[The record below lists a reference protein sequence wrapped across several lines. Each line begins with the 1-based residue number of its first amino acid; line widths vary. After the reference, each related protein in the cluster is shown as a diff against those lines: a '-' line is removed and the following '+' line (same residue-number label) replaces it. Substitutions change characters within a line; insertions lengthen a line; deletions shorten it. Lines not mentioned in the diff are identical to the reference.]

1 MEPDRYWFLYLGLL
15 FVIFGS
21 ETGLA
26 VCFGVVGF
34 VRWFFYMT
42 LALLAEFAALFF
54 WALGAL
60 FCRLLRHGQEEGDET
75 ANAEE

>member
-15 FVIFGS
+15 FVILGS

-26 VCFGVVGF
+26 VCFRVVGF

-42 LALLAEFAALFF
+42 LALLAECGALFF
-54 WALGAL
+54 WALSVL
-60 FCRLLRHGQEEGDET
+60 FHWLLHRGQEEGDEA